1 MASREPGVLENV
13 PERSLATNRPPR
25 DAGGSPPRSIREQVF
40 RIVAV
45 TLTCAVLVAVS
56 VALIDRPVAMWVHE
70 HLGDQR
76 FGWFTGIYDGHLLR
90 LGPFSL
96 MASPAQALRPL
107 AAFAFVV
114 LAIAALSG
122 FAAESLWLCVC
133 QLSPPTRSIP
143 SSKACLDAL
152 GQKAGGGDNPSWISK
167 GVFGFFPFHG
177 GLARASFPS
186 GHTTIITATAGVLWV
201 ILPELRVAWAALVG
215 VVVGLIAW
223 NCHFVSYVIAGLH
236 LGAGIGL
243 GVAVLMVSPDDRIN

>member
-13 PERSLATNRPPR
+13 PERSLATKRPPR

-70 HLGDQR
+70 HHGDQR

-107 AAFAFVV
+107 AAFVFVV
-114 LAIAALSG
+114 LAIAALLG
-122 FAAESLWLCVC
+122 FAARN
-133 QLSPPTRSIP
+133 RSGSVFVSFRRQRDQYLP
-143 SSKACLDAL
+143 QRLVWTHLARKLA
-152 GQKAGGGDNPSWISK
+152 GDNPSWISK
-167 GVFGFFPFHG
+167 GVFGFFPFTVDWLGPHF
-177 GLARASFPS
+177 LQ
-186 GHTTIITATAGVLWV
+186 AT
-201 ILPELRVAWAALVG
+201 R
-215 VVVGLIAW
+215 
-223 NCHFVSYVIAGLH
+223 
-236 LGAGIGL
+236 
-243 GVAVLMVSPDDRIN
+243 R